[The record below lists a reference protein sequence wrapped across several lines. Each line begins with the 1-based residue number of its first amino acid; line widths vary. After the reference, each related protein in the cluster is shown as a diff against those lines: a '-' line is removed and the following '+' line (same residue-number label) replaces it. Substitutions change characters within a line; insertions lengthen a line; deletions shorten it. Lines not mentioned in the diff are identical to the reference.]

1 MSKRKFITQRINA
14 LEDLNSLFKKGSEVS
29 HVEILE
35 DLLPILKDLIEG
47 SAEAKARIYR
57 LEEKEEERMLQIE
70 KAREVLSENRNKPDI
85 IIETKEVK

>member
-35 DLLPILKDLIEG
+35 DLLPILKDLIEK
-47 SAEAKARIYR
+47 SMESKVRIDR
-57 LEEKEEERMLQIE
+57 LDEKEEQRMEAIE
-70 KAREVLSENRNKPDI
+70 NAREILSEKRTFDDI
-85 IIETKEVK
+85 VTEGEEVK